1 MDEPTP
7 SEGLLRVRSRLSSKL
22 ESDLYFP
29 ENRRAATFSSATLR
43 PIIEPEQRGHFC
55 KNKKNNE
62 QAGTELGQ
70 AQVKFSESCR

>member
-43 PIIEPEQRGHFC
+43 PIIEPEHRGHFC
-55 KNKKNNE
+55 NKWECKVDSNLL
-62 QAGTELGQ
+62 QFFLCQT
-70 AQVKFSESCR
+70 